1 MRKFFHRNIQDIEYK
16 IMYYKMIADD
26 LFQLKQQRAAQIPIT
41 LDQVRLLQQVSTAI
55 TLLDSQ
61 RQERFQLL
69 TMEQVFKRNNI
80 SPS

>member
-1 MRKFFHRNIQDIEYK
+1 
-16 IMYYKMIADD
+16 MIADD